1 VAGFSLGF
9 ILLLLGFILPPND
22 GLGLVI
28 DPTVFHESF
37 LVGGLGRCLNIILKL
52 NYTRN
57 PLSGCSLVLACII
70 FLATMY
76 QTVHRMSFCG
86 FFLFKRPIFS

>member
-52 NYTRN
+52 TTTQEI
-57 PLSGCSLVLACII
+57 L
-70 FLATMY
+70 FLD
-76 QTVHRMSFCG
+76 VH
-86 FFLFKRPIFS
+86 